1 MKLIYRI
8 LIRLSIV
15 LSILLTG
22 WAVYFYVNI
31 INEVNDETDDS
42 LEDFSEM
49 IIKRVLTGEELPV
62 YDNSTNNSFYIQEVD
77 EAYPHSHPNIEYLD
91 EMIFIPEKNE
101 TEPARTLKTIFRDRN
116 GHYLLLTVS
125 VPTIDKNDLKEAVLF
140 WIILLYIILLV
151 TILAVNVWIYYRSM
165 RPLYTLLHWFDSY
178 TIGTKNKPLKNDT
191 NVQEFRRL
199 NEAVT
204 RHTKRTEAA
213 FELQKQ
219 FIGNASHELQTPLAI
234 CQNRL
239 EILADSSPLTE
250 EQLGEIIK
258 TQQTIR
264 QASRLNKSLLFLSK
278 IDNRQFPES
287 TLLSIQQQIKALL
300 EDFEEIYAHRN
311 ISVILSEHASLH
323 VFMHEVL
330 ASALVSNLL
339 KNAFVHNTEN
349 GKIMIDI
356 TESQLSIRNT
366 SDDHPLDGTQI
377 FERFYQGHKKK
388 GSSGLGLSIVDAIC
402 KMYQIAIRYDFRDGL
417 HTFILTF
424 PKKNRSFR

>member
-8 LIRLSIV
+8 LLRLSII
-15 LSILLTG
+15 LSVLLTG

-49 IIKRVLTGEELPV
+49 IIKRVLTGEDLPV
-62 YDNSTNNSFYIQEVD
+62 YDNSTNNSFHISEIDD
-77 EAYPHSHPNIEYLD
+77 EYLRSHPMLEYLD

-101 TEPARTLKTIFRDRN
+101 TEPARTLKTIFRNRS

-125 VPTIDKNDLKEAVLF
+125 VPTIDKDDLKEAVLY
-140 WIILLYIILLV
+140 WIVLLYIILLV
-151 TILAVNVWIYYRSM
+151 TILAINIWVYYRSM
-165 RPLYTLLHWFDSY
+165 KPLYTLLDWFDSY
-178 TIGTKNKPLKNDT
+178 TIGMKNRPLQNDT
-191 NVQEFRRL
+191 NVQEFRQL

-287 TLLSIQQQIKALL
+287 TAIVINTMIKDLLG
-300 EDFEEIYAHRN
+300 DFEEIYAHRN
-311 ISVILSEHASLH
+311 ISVICSEEGLLN
-323 VFMHEVL
+323 VFMHESLV
-330 ASALVSNLL
+330 SALVSNLL

-349 GKIMIDI
+349 GQI
-356 TESQLSIRNT
+356 TIRLTGQTLTIGNT
-366 SDDHPLDGTQI
+366 GDDGALDGAQI
-377 FERFYQGHKKK
+377 FERFYQGRKKK
-388 GSSGLGLSIVDAIC
+388 GSTGLGLSIVDAIC
-402 KMYQIAIRYDFRDGL
+402 KMYAIAIRYDYLNGQHMFSL
-417 HTFILTF
+417 IF
-424 PKKNRSFR
+424 PKKIAR

>member
-8 LIRLSIV
+8 LLRLSII
-15 LSILLTG
+15 LSVLLTG

-49 IIKRVLTGEELPV
+49 IIKRVLTGEDLPV
-62 YDNSTNNSFYIQEVD
+62 YDNSTNNSFHISEIDD
-77 EAYPHSHPNIEYLD
+77 EYLRSHPMLEYLD

-101 TEPARTLKTIFRDRN
+101 TEPARTLKTIFRNRS

-125 VPTIDKNDLKEAVLF
+125 VPTIDKDDLKEAVLY
-140 WIILLYIILLV
+140 WIVLLYIILLV
-151 TILAVNVWIYYRSM
+151 TILAINIWVYYRSM
-165 RPLYTLLHWFDSY
+165 KPLYTLLDWFDSY
-178 TIGTKNKPLKNDT
+178 TIGMKNRPLQNDT
-191 NVQEFRRL
+191 NVQEFRQL

-287 TLLSIQQQIKALL
+287 TAIVINTMIKDLLG
-300 EDFEEIYAHRN
+300 DFEEIYAYRN
-311 ISVILSEHASLH
+311 ISVICSEEGLLN
-323 VFMHEVL
+323 VFMHESL

-349 GKIMIDI
+349 GQI
-356 TESQLSIRNT
+356 TIRLTGQTLTIGNT
-366 SDDHPLDGTQI
+366 GDDGALDGAQI
-377 FERFYQGHKKK
+377 FERFYQGRKKK
-388 GSSGLGLSIVDAIC
+388 GSTGLGLSIVDAIC
-402 KMYQIAIRYDFRDGL
+402 KMYAIAIRYDYLNGQHMFSL
-417 HTFILTF
+417 IF
-424 PKKNRSFR
+424 PKKIAR